1 MHLENMRF
9 IEKIKQHWKV
19 ILICLLTI
27 MFMSKC
33 STSCSRGKEIE
44 KQANMIAALDS
55 TIIYK
60 DSIIRE
66 MTFDLDMKNALLDSE
81 KSHNNNF
88 TSIASD
94 NQAELMKK
102 VYNLTEENTK
112 LKEDNKRQKTLI
124 NALSKENEIL
134 KAQLDSTLIK
144 NN

>member
-19 ILICLLTI
+19 ILICLLAI

-33 STSCSRGKEIE
+33 STSCSRGKEIG
-44 KQANMIAALDS
+44 KQANTIAVLDS
-55 TIIYK
+55 TIISK

-94 NQAELMKK
+94 NQAELMKR

>member
-1 MHLENMRF
+1 MNF
-9 IEKIKQHWKV
+9 AEKIKQHWKV
-19 ILICLLTI
+19 ILICLLAI

-44 KQANMIAALDS
+44 KQANTIAVLDS
-55 TIIYK
+55 TIISK

-94 NQAELMKK
+94 NQAELMKR
-102 VYNLTEENTK
+102 VRNLTEENTK
-112 LKEDNKRQKTLI
+112 LKEDNKLNKTLI
-124 NALSKENEIL
+124 NGLSRENKIL
-134 KAQLDSTLIK
+134 KTQLDSLLRK